1 MANLLDYNGSKLQCL
16 QVATVMKNVKGDLF
30 CHAYILVTWD
40 CKTQLVTLKV
50 FICINQIYSFYMLI
64 LLHGQCV
71 SQQVHLTNF
80 LWRTTLT
87 PGMFSRTLQR
97 QYSFTRKLSSHK
109 KQSSSLGHQKNTLCI
124 RRDHYHLLATCLS
137 QLSE

>member
-50 FICINQIYSFYMLI
+50 FICIIFIHFY
-64 LLHGQCV
+64 
-71 SQQVHLTNF
+71 
-80 LWRTTLT
+80 RTRVR
-87 PGMFSRTLQR
+87 S
-97 QYSFTRKLSSHK
+97 
-109 KQSSSLGHQKNTLCI
+109 
-124 RRDHYHLLATCLS
+124 LATVVTNY
-137 QLSE
+137 